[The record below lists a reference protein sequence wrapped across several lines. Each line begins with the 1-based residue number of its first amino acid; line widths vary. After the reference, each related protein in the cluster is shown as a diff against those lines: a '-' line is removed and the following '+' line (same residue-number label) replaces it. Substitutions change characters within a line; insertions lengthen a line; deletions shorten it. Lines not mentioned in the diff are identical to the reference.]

1 MIGRIPTVR
10 KLLAWLVLVL
20 AFAPAVLAASRDYA
34 FQFVQP
40 EVAQGADA
48 KIAVRLV
55 DKRTGDAVPGAVIFA
70 TRLDMAPDGMEA
82 MTTSVEALP
91 STEAGIYNFKVDLSM
106 EGGWRLK
113 LAAKVQGELETVQGE
128 LILRVTP

>member
-1 MIGRIPTVR
+1 MIGRIPTAR
-10 KLLAWLVLVL
+10 ESLASLVLVL
-20 AFAPAVLAASRDYA
+20 ASPPAVLAASRDYA

-40 EVAQGADA
+40 EVSQGADA

>member
-1 MIGRIPTVR
+1 MIGRIPTAR
-10 KLLAWLVLVL
+10 KLLASLVLVL
-20 AFAPAVLAASRDYA
+20 ASPPAVLAASRDYA

-55 DKRTGDAVPGAVIFA
+55 DKRTGDAVPDAVIFA

-82 MTTSVEALP
+82 MSTSVEALP

>member
-1 MIGRIPTVR
+1 MIGRIPTAR
-10 KLLAWLVLVL
+10 KLLASLVLVL
-20 AFAPAVLAASRDYA
+20 ASPPAVLAASRDYA

-55 DKRTGDAVPGAVIFA
+55 DKRTGDAVPDAVIFA

>member
-1 MIGRIPTVR
+1 MIGRIPTAR
-10 KLLAWLVLVL
+10 KLLASLVLVL
-20 AFAPAVLAASRDYA
+20 ASPPAVLAASRDYA

-40 EVAQGADA
+40 EVSQGADA

>member
-1 MIGRIPTVR
+1 MIERILTVR
-10 KLLAWLVLVL
+10 NLLASLVLVL
-20 AFAPAVLAASRDYA
+20 AFPPAALAASRDYA

-48 KIAVRLV
+48 RIAVRLV
-55 DKRTGDAVPGAVIFA
+55 DKRTGDAVRDAVIFA
-70 TRLDMAPDGMEA
+70 TRLDMAPDGMET
-82 MTTSVEALP
+82 MTTSVEPLP
-91 STEAGIYNFKVDLSM
+91 SIQPGIYIFKVDLSM